1 MKTGQK
7 HSKILKSQEA
17 DRPWT
22 DRTEQYSSK
31 QESIKEINKEGFMDC
46 REINRKMSQQ
56 LDDLQNF
63 LIKLTVKASAGK
75 VWLLHEFPL
84 SLNLSE
90 TPNDEQTW
98 KSYSSLQPVSREDH
112 SQKNSK
118 KNWWDIL
125 EAE

>member
-1 MKTGQK
+1 
-7 HSKILKSQEA
+7 
-17 DRPWT
+17 
-22 DRTEQYSSK
+22 
-31 QESIKEINKEGFMDC
+31 MDC
-46 REINRKMSQQ
+46 RKINRKMSQQ

-98 KSYSSLQPVSREDH
+98 RNYSSLQPVSREDH
-112 SQKNSK
+112 SQRNSK

>member
-1 MKTGQK
+1 
-7 HSKILKSQEA
+7 
-17 DRPWT
+17 
-22 DRTEQYSSK
+22 
-31 QESIKEINKEGFMDC
+31 MDC

-98 KSYSSLQPVSREDH
+98 RNYYSSLQPVSREDH
-112 SQKNSK
+112 SQRNSK

>member
-7 HSKILKSQEA
+7 HNKILKSQEA

-46 REINRKMSQQ
+46 RKINRKMSQQ

-98 KSYSSLQPVSREDH
+98 KNYSSLQPVSREDH

>member
-7 HSKILKSQEA
+7 HNKILKSQEA

-46 REINRKMSQQ
+46 RKINRKMSQQ

-75 VWLLHEFPL
+75 V
-84 SLNLSE
+84 
-90 TPNDEQTW
+90 
-98 KSYSSLQPVSREDH
+98 
-112 SQKNSK
+112 
-118 KNWWDIL
+118 
-125 EAE
+125 